1 MNRGEAGDV
10 FMADEGKVQ
19 KTGINGRFEAC
30 PDCGYG
36 KGFHS
41 AFYRDEGAT
50 AVRWVLVCPGCGA
63 RYDLGMVVSDLMRGN

>member
-1 MNRGEAGDV
+1 MNRGEAGGV
-10 FMADEGKVQ
+10 FMADEVNIQ
-19 KTGINGRFEAC
+19 KTGMNGVFEKC

-41 AFYRDEGAT
+41 AFYRDGGGG

-63 RYDLGMVVSDLMRGN
+63 RYDLGMVVSDLMQGN